1 MKSETFACHR
11 PPILSSKSECI
22 LSRRHTFCQGGGS
35 LICQDAHLFCQGSRC
50 SRENKSDKPILRDSA
65 KSKKTVSFRSCE
77 PGGCRLCFC
86 NEKCY
91 NGNKHI
97 SYYFLTYLLKL
108 ERRNGIIKKGEKNA
122 KQIHDYARKCQRNKG
137 I

>member
-1 MKSETFACHR
+1 MVET
-11 PPILSSKSECI
+11 SKSECI

-35 LICQDAHLFCQGSRC
+35 LIFQDAQLFCQGSRC
-50 SRENKSDKPILRDSA
+50 FRENKSDKPNLRGSA
-65 KSKKTVSFRSCE
+65 ESKKTVSSRSCE

-97 SYYFLTYLLKL
+97 S
-108 ERRNGIIKKGEKNA
+108 ERKTIAVLIVMTCPHDTAIVPNNDYCSTFSSKSQGRNFRNYGIRCNLSRL
-122 KQIHDYARKCQRNKG
+122 Q
-137 I
+137 